1 MPEPCEFPAPN
12 SRQQRFLWTH
22 KEVDLAPHP
31 VVGLVLR
38 VGDAKKFPQA
48 LGVKGLD
55 PFLRVSK
62 QGPHVTDG
70 GDKRLSELELA
81 CKADDVAKILF
92 SLAIAE
98 AILMQTSDQQVP
110 PLQRITPRYLNLVTS
125 NFWLFMLISALMLF
139 SLFIMILLF
148 SVLTSNPCAM
158 SMVIF
163 S

>member
-1 MPEPCEFPAPN
+1 MPEEVPV
-12 SRQQRFLWTH
+12 LWAH
-22 KEVDLAPHP
+22 KGVDLALYP
-31 VVGLVLR
+31 VFDLVLH

-48 LGVKGLD
+48 IGFKGLD
-55 PFLRVSK
+55 HFLRDSK
-62 QGPHVTDG
+62 QGPHFTDG

-110 PLQRITPRYLNLVTS
+110 PLQRVAPRYLKQVTS
-125 NFWLFMLISALMLF
+125 FNFWLFMLISALMLF